1 MLWLLHTSLHILIEL
16 HMLSLVH
23 LALHERGLGHS
34 ARAKS
39 SIICKSIELLPVPCS
54 FTTNQIRND
63 IECYETHDHIEKER
77 HWWLFSKLCSL
88 APVVRLLLICE
99 LSVPFLGPLCVFV
112 IGLSGILVEVVIV
125 VVILLCLL
133 PLLVGLLPMLV
144 LRRVGI
150 CTLSVAIK
158 LLPLPSHPCCLLR
171 VKIFP
176 TSSIVLLLH
185 LFVRQ
190 NIVCLR
196 YLFKSV
202 FTSLRLTLSRIWVM
216 LLR

>member
-23 LALHERGLGHS
+23 LALQVCGLWHS

-39 SIICKSIELLPVPCS
+39 SIICKSIELLPVPCC
-54 FTTNQIRND
+54 FTAYQISDD

-112 IGLSGILVEVVIV
+112 IGLSSILVEVVIV
-125 VVILLCLL
+125 VVVLLCLL
-133 PLLVGLLPMLV
+133 PVLIRLLSLLIF
-144 LRRVGI
+144 RRIGI
-150 CTLSVAIK
+150 GILPISIK
-158 LLPLPSHPCCLLR
+158 LLSLPSHPCCL
-171 VKIFP
+171 
-176 TSSIVLLLH
+176 T
-185 LFVRQ
+185 
-190 NIVCLR
+190 
-196 YLFKSV
+196 
-202 FTSLRLTLSRIWVM
+202 
-216 LLR
+216 